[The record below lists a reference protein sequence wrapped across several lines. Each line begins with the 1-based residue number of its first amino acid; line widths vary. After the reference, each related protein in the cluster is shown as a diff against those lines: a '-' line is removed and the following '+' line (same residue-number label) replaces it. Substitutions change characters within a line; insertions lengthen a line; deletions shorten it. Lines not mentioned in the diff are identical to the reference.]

1 MTSEKITEFLWP
13 VGGCINFIIIVLVVL
28 TGLHCALIIMIRNLI
43 DVTELIFV
51 PNVFI
56 SHLIQIHLVNFK
68 LSSILSTTLSHISL
82 VPQSSFLS
90 HSWQAFLVSISFH
103 VQWRKSMC
111 FFEADNLFHLTQYSV
126 N

>member
-1 MTSEKITEFLWP
+1 MTEFLWP

-28 TGLHCALIIMIRNLI
+28 TGLHCALIIILLMIRNLI

-68 LSSILSTTLSHISL
+68 LSSILSTTLCHISL

-90 HSWQAFLVSISFH
+90 NSWQAFLVSISFH
-103 VQWRKSMC
+103 VQCRKSMY
-111 FFEADNLFHLTQYSV
+111 FFEAGNLFHLTQYSV